1 MNLTRLSISN
11 PVAVI
16 AAVLLIVLMGVI
28 GLTSLPVQMIPD
40 VKRPFI
46 EITTGWRAAAP
57 EEVESEIIEPQED
70 MLRGLPGLEKMV
82 SSASRGSASINLMFS
97 VETQLQ
103 RALIEVI
110 NRLNQVPRYPSDV
123 TEPRIY
129 AGQSSFGQAIAWF
142 TLTQAEGNTRPM
154 ASYSDFVREVVQ
166 ARIERVPGIS
176 NSNAY
181 GGRDNEVRITF
192 DPFKAAALGIQ
203 IPTLAQRTGNN
214 YDTSGGY
221 AEVGRRQYTLRYAGQ
236 YDLPDFGDMVLDWR
250 GGNPVQLR
258 DIATVEVVMRDSSG
272 FVLYNGEESIAFNA
286 QVEKGVNVLEVM
298 ATLKEAVAELR
309 EGVLRKEG
317 LEIAQAFD
325 QSVYIKDSIAMLRTN
340 LLLGIGMAIAIL
352 WWFMRKFRATL
363 MVALAIPISL
373 FAAFMV
379 MQMTGRTLNMISLAG
394 LAFATGM
401 VLDAAIVVLENIIRL
416 RESGEEANK
425 AAVTGCTQ
433 VWGALLASTATTV
446 VIFLPIMFLK
456 DVSGQLF
463 ADLALVISVAVIASL
478 IIAVT
483 VIPTAASNWLKD
495 VRLDDLHSHWWESAT
510 RTIMRLTDNDKVRKS
525 LIVGLFSSATL
536 FTWLLIPPADYLP
549 EGKQGFVFAFV
560 IMPPGQSVTAGKEE
574 FADVVAA
581 RLNPLLEDGAY
592 PQIDNYFLGM
602 FGSFAFAGALPK
614 ESSDS
619 DALVDLLN
627 NDILSGFPDT
637 MAFADQWG
645 IFDSLGGGKN
655 IELNIQSRDMDAML
669 AAARA
674 GLGLVAEHLPGAQ
687 ARPVPGVD
695 YSEPELR
702 LIPDERRISEAG
714 WTRQQMS
721 LIIRALGDGLYV
733 GLLRR
738 RTTDRY
744 CVACSGVDK
753 P

>member
-16 AAVLLIVLMGVI
+16 AAILLILLMGAI

-57 EEVESEIIEPQED
+57 EEVESEIIEQQED

-203 IPTLAQRTGNN
+203 IPALAERTGNN

-236 YDLPDFGDMVLDWR
+236 YDLSDFGDMVLDWR
-250 GGNPVQLR
+250 DGNPVLLR

-298 ATLKEAVAELR
+298 AALKEAVAELR

-325 QSVYIKDSIAMLRTN
+325 QS
-340 LLLGIGMAIAIL
+340 
-352 WWFMRKFRATL
+352 
-363 MVALAIPISL
+363 
-373 FAAFMV
+373 
-379 MQMTGRTLNMISLAG
+379 
-394 LAFATGM
+394 
-401 VLDAAIVVLENIIRL
+401 
-416 RESGEEANK
+416 
-425 AAVTGCTQ
+425 
-433 VWGALLASTATTV
+433 
-446 VIFLPIMFLK
+446 
-456 DVSGQLF
+456 
-463 ADLALVISVAVIASL
+463 
-478 IIAVT
+478 
-483 VIPTAASNWLKD
+483 
-495 VRLDDLHSHWWESAT
+495 
-510 RTIMRLTDNDKVRKS
+510 
-525 LIVGLFSSATL
+525 
-536 FTWLLIPPADYLP
+536 
-549 EGKQGFVFAFV
+549 
-560 IMPPGQSVTAGKEE
+560 
-574 FADVVAA
+574 
-581 RLNPLLEDGAY
+581 
-592 PQIDNYFLGM
+592 
-602 FGSFAFAGALPK
+602 
-614 ESSDS
+614 
-619 DALVDLLN
+619 
-627 NDILSGFPDT
+627 
-637 MAFADQWG
+637 
-645 IFDSLGGGKN
+645 
-655 IELNIQSRDMDAML
+655 
-669 AAARA
+669 
-674 GLGLVAEHLPGAQ
+674 GLG
-687 ARPVPGVD
+687 
-695 YSEPELR
+695 
-702 LIPDERRISEAG
+702 
-714 WTRQQMS
+714 
-721 LIIRALGDGLYV
+721 
-733 GLLRR
+733 
-738 RTTDRY
+738 
-744 CVACSGVDK
+744 
-753 P
+753 